1 MISAIDRI
9 HSDLESVKRQ
19 LELCEQSFLFKEN
32 ERLNS
37 RVASLEK
44 QCKEKQILLEQL
56 ELTIARQGIR
66 IGQLLREQK

>member
-37 RVASLEK
+37 RISSLEK